1 MIVKEIMNVVS
12 TYVVPFSELGGLV
25 SRLDCLV
32 SFAVAAELAPIPY
45 VKPQVVDR
53 GQGHTILLEQVRF
66 LEQVLE
72 FYLSRISNLENEW
85 RMNNME

>member
-53 GQGHTILLEQVRF
+53 GQGHTILLEQVRCKFF
-66 LEQVLE
+66 L
-72 FYLSRISNLENEW
+72 RCSNSENEW
-85 RMNNME
+85 NME